1 MKILSCV
8 GKFLDQPKLINGL
21 NRSMPMILVG
31 GAGFVIAKQTLESD
45 NKSKTFIKETATLLG
60 VVGSSLLAVKGL
72 KFRGKQIFEGLIHNH
87 SKAVPNEVADRFSKA
102 VNDNEIK
109 KIIEKSKTKIL
120 SFKNITKLMEHAQM
134 NPEGQKFMDEF
145 IPSPHSHNAKE
156 ILGEIKRLSLI
167 GLVPVLGG
175 IVGGTVGD
183 GLTDESWRS
192 KIPDKLKEGFYQ
204 YFANIFL
211 CNIGAGAALAA
222 TEVLEAKKVIKPSK
236 VTRAAAMV
244 GGVLGVGVFGGSA
257 IANLMGQKVIN
268 PIFKHKKHGK
278 IYDERVPDALDISL
292 HVDDMASVGVLSG
305 FKWVEPALPLLYSVS
320 GYRAGIGYRNHHHH
334 HGYHKD
340 KKEN

>member
-31 GAGFVIAKQTLESD
+31 GAGVVIAKQTLESD

-87 SKAVPNEVADRFSKA
+87 SKSVPNEVADRFSKA

-109 KIIEKSKTKIL
+109 EIIEKSKTKIL
-120 SFKNITKLMEHAQM
+120 SFKNIKKLMEHSQM

-167 GLVPVLGG
+167 GLVPVLCA
-175 IVGGTVGD
+175 VLATLV
-183 GLTDESWRS
+183 
-192 KIPDKLKEGFYQ
+192 
-204 YFANIFL
+204 
-211 CNIGAGAALAA
+211 AA
-222 TEVLEAKKVIKPSK
+222 S
-236 VTRAAAMV
+236 
-244 GGVLGVGVFGGSA
+244 
-257 IANLMGQKVIN
+257 
-268 PIFKHKKHGK
+268 
-278 IYDERVPDALDISL
+278 
-292 HVDDMASVGVLSG
+292 
-305 FKWVEPALPLLYSVS
+305 
-320 GYRAGIGYRNHHHH
+320 
-334 HGYHKD
+334 
-340 KKEN
+340 